1 MQVLRYRY
9 ISVLLCF
16 LAVCALTTIL
26 PDTVAYADSTSTMLA
41 EGTGIA
47 GFDNTFTAFAKAM
60 VATAKPIVGIM
71 TAVAGCMVVLGIQDG
86 TKTVWNVILGV
97 GLALNF
103 GSFIMTAWGSYMT
116 ATDVVPTITAYDF
129 SLKTSGDIDMLSGFM
144 NNYTANI
151 IVPGA
156 TAIKY
161 ISIKLLL
168 ILLLIDS
175 TVQLSLDLISGD
187 KMKFLI
193 MTALKGGFYIFLI
206 ENWLGGINLMQNLSD
221 GFQEIGFLAAGD
233 STKTLKP
240 DSIVNNAIVIFN
252 AVWSS
257 AKGQMGINN
266 IGLTIVDVIAL
277 IITMGCLFL
286 TAVEMFMARIEFYT
300 MALITIPLLPFGVC
314 KHTEF
319 LSQKAIGAMF
329 NLAIKVSVIAF
340 ISAVA
345 VPFLK
350 TYADKMQAASTA
362 TTGTSALFTQIGLI
376 LQMVLAAFIIFMLT
390 KKIPELVQGL
400 LSGNPSLGGSTMTQM
415 GMSAVAKGAAAVS
428 TAGAAV
434 AATSAAGAMAGG
446 GSGQPGMVMSA
457 LGGAANGASQGMANG
472 GFSSAVRGAIGGGAK
487 GAVSGAQNTAGTVAN
502 LGKMAYRQNPA
513 SKGYQSTMDSI
524 RGQIENFEKNS
535 DFTGIKNMGFDSSS
549 MTSTSARKTEK
560 QTEKVPK
567 SENKS

>member
-60 VATAKPIVGIM
+60 VAAAKPIVGIM

-446 GSGQPGMVMSA
+446 GAGGGGRPGMMMSA
-457 LGGAANGASQGMANG
+457 LGGARAGMASGGVAGMAMGALKGAASGAVNTANGA
-472 GFSSAVRGAIGGGAK
+472 K
-487 GAVSGAQNTAGTVAN
+487 KTAAN
-502 LGKMAYRQNPA
+502 LGTLAYRQNPA
-513 SKGYQSTMDSI
+513 SKGYQGTMDSI
-524 RGQIENFEKNS
+524 RGQIDSFNKNARF
-535 DFTGIKNMGFDSSS
+535 DGIRNKGFNSSS
-549 MTSTSARKTEK
+549 TQTTERR
-560 QTEKVPK
+560 TEEEPK
-567 SENKS
+567 SK